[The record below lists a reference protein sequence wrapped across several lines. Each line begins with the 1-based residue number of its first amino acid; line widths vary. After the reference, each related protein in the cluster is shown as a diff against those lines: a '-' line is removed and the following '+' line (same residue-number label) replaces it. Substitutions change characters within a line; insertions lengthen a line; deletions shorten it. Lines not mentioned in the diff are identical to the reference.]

1 VGRVA
6 PAGSETSTDPADRSA
21 AVLTKAFLRA
31 GQELGLS
38 GRNLAR
44 VLGTSEATISRMR
57 RGHNTQLTPGTKPR
71 ELALLFVR
79 AFRGLDAIVGGN
91 TARARAWFHAH
102 NRHLGERPIELVRS
116 VEGIT
121 DVVRYLDAMRSR
133 V

>member
-1 VGRVA
+1 MGSVA
-6 PAGSETSTDPADRSA
+6 PTASETSIDAADRSA

-38 GRNLAR
+38 GRDLAS
-44 VLGTSEATISRMR
+44 VLGSSEATISRMR
-57 RGHNTQLTPGTKPR
+57 RGHNKQLARGTKPR
-71 ELALLFVR
+71 ELAMLFIR

-91 TARARAWFHAH
+91 TAHARAWFHAH

-121 DVVRYLDAMRSR
+121 NVVRYLDAMRSR